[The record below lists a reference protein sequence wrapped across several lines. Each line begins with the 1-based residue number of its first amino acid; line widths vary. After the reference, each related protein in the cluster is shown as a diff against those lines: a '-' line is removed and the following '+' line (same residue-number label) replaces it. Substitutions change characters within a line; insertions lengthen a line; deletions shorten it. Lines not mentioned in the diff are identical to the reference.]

1 MALERL
7 LPALLLPTLI
17 NELLDG
23 LLARELCSF
32 DPCTNN
38 NKEKIL

>member
-7 LPALLLPTLI
+7 LLALLLATLI

-23 LLARELCSF
+23 LFARELCSF
-32 DPCTNN
+32 DSCIHN
-38 NKEKIL
+38 NKERIL